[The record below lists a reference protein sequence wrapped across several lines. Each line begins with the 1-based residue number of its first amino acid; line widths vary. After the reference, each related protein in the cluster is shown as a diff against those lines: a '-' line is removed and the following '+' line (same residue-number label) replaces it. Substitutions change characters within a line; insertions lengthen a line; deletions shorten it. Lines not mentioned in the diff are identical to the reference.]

1 METWLHVLVS
11 LQILLYQYSC
21 ICINFV
27 CASHYAIDLILDIYH
42 ADTARKLGCH
52 GSTTTHPLWFR
63 FNEGFSNAVRR
74 PVRIQDLL

>member
-1 METWLHVLVS
+1 VCVLLIEFDYV
-11 LQILLYQYSC
+11 
-21 ICINFV
+21 
-27 CASHYAIDLILDIYH
+27 IDFTLDIT
-42 ADTARKLGCH
+42 ADTAKKLGCH